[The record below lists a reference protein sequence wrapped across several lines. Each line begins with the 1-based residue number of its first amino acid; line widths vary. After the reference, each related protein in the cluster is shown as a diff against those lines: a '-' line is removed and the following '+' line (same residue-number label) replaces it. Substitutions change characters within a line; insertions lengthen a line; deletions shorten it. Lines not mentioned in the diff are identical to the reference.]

1 MNKEA
6 LNQFLSEIGRR
17 KNKKPEND
25 EKRKEQAK
33 INILKAN
40 EARRKKKQPVL
51 DDTNN
56 ENENPFSDGPKDIL
70 AQREIPKVKKYDELK
85 NEIQEMKS
93 MFNSYLEGKKR
104 KQEVKHEE
112 KKQEAMVKNVVL
124 THLPNMLSQYKAHD
138 VGHDASRTSSILKL
152 SKQLEDNKMNILSK
166 IIK

>member
-138 VGHDASRTSSILKL
+138 VGHDARASSILKL

>member
-70 AQREIPKVKKYDELK
+70 APQISKVKKYDELK

-138 VGHDASRTSSILKL
+138 VGPDASRTSSILKL